1 MLAVC
6 PQISQIA
13 QFSIIYFIVI
23 LFIVTDSIRSVPKFE
38 NLQDQ
43 IENKLKIYLAQA
55 PFRIKR
61 MKSKHS

>member
-1 MLAVC
+1 MSTDFLD
-6 PQISQIA
+6 A

-23 LFIVTDSIRSVPKFE
+23 LFIVTDSIRSVSKFE

-55 PFRIKR
+55 PFRIKH